1 MVNQRTMDAERF
13 HEALEQLGF
22 TIRGLAYFFGVA
34 ERTVLRWIEG
44 DHVPRPNAMV
54 MQLMVAKKLSA
65 EEVLTIAK
73 VRPAQLKF
81 ILSHLYDR
89 RSPEKHAE
97 G

>member
-13 HEALEQLGF
+13 EEALEQLGF

-44 DHVPRPNAMV
+44 DHIPRPNAMV
-54 MQLMVAKKLSA
+54 MQLMITKKLSP
-65 EEVLTIAK
+65 EEVLIISK
-73 VRPAQLKF
+73 VRPAQIKF
-81 ILSHLYDR
+81 ILAHLYDR
-89 RSPEKHAE
+89 RSSEKHAE